1 MSIDDETV
9 KLVELVR
16 KQPALWNT
24 KLKVFKDNNKK
35 SAIWTEIASQLAS
48 TSKILKIIIF
58 LVIIII

>member
-9 KLVELVR
+9 KLIELVR

-35 SAIWTEIASQLAS
+35 AAIWTEIA
-48 TSKILKIIIF
+48 TKWRGERRKIQRTNA
-58 LVIIII
+58 